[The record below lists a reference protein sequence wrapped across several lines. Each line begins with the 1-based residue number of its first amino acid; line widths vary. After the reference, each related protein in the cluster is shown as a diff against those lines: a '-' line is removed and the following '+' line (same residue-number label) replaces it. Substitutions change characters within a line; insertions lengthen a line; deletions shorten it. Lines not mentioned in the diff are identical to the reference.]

1 MKTLILLFS
10 VLFTT
15 MSFAQVPNYVPSN
28 GLVGWWPFNGNANDE
43 SGNGNNGTN
52 NGATLTIDR
61 NGNVNS
67 AYSFDGV
74 DDYIQTNFHGIQ
86 GGASRSVSFWAKTSG
101 NNVNLNQVNM
111 NVLCYGGPSNGG
123 NFEVALN
130 HVCEGLT
137 LDINN
142 GVNTKSSV
150 VNNDT
155 WNYFTLV
162 FNSLSG
168 GDFNSVSYYTN
179 SVLLGTTCQI
189 GTLTAINT
197 VNNYPIVLGAYWDH
211 ISRVFKGKLDDIGI
225 WNRAL
230 TYCEIQNLYT
240 STNPINTTTAAACNN
255 YTWNGQT
262 YTQSGVYTG
271 TTANCVTE
279 SLDLTITPSST
290 NTTSQTACDS
300 YTWNGTNYTTSG
312 VFTGPTANCVT
323 ESLNL
328 TIIPSFTNTT
338 TATECDT
345 YTWNGTTY
353 TSSGVYTGTT
363 SNCVTESLN
372 LTITPSST
380 NTTSESACDSYT
392 WNGTNYTASGVY
404 TGTTANCITES
415 LDLTITPSSTNTTS
429 ESACDSYTWNGTNYT
444 ASGVYTGT
452 TSNCVTESL
461 NLTITQTFSDTTI
474 VIACDSYTWNGTTYT
489 ESGTYT
495 GITENC
501 ITQSLKLT
509 INPSTSSSI
518 SQTALDSY
526 TWLVNSQTYTT
537 TGAYTAVIPNASG
550 CDSTITLNLTM
561 SFTGINDLSTS
572 KLSVYPNPTNGD
584 FTITGLELVGTVS
597 SLTLTDMN
605 GKVVKVLDTKATK
618 FSMASIKPGVY
629 FLNIISENKQE
640 VLKIVKE

>member
-15 MSFAQVPNYVPSN
+15 MSFAQVPSYLPAN

-52 NGATLTIDR
+52 NGATLTTDR
-61 NGNVNS
+61 NGVANQ
-67 AYSFDGV
+67 AYMF
-74 DDYIQTNFHGIQ
+74 QTNDITINNNFYNNGWQDYSI
-86 GGASRSVSFWAKTSG
+86 SFWFNTSIISQQSQNFFNTSPHDG
-101 NNVNLNQVNM
+101 EGFGWNHANAPNKISHWKNEDLNGHAWNIFSANPLNYNNVQADNWIFLTIVKTDLVYNYYVNGQLDKVSIATLSALNQFTGM
-111 NVLCYGGPSNGG
+111 RFGS
-123 NFEVALN
+123 
-130 HVCEGLT
+130 
-137 LDINN
+137 I
-142 GVNTKSSV
+142 SSAE
-150 VNNDT
+150 
-155 WNYFTLV
+155 F
-162 FNSLSG
+162 FN
-168 GDFNSVSYYTN
+168 
-179 SVLLGTTCQI
+179 
-189 GTLTAINT
+189 
-197 VNNYPIVLGAYWDH
+197 
-211 ISRVFKGKLDDIGI
+211 GKLDDIGI

-230 TYCEIQNLYT
+230 TDCEIQNLYT
-240 STNPINTTTAAACNN
+240 STNPSNTTSQTACNS

-262 YTQSGVYTG
+262 YTQSGVYTD
-271 TTANCVTE
+271 TTNCVTE
-279 SLDLTITPSST
+279 SLNLTITPSST
-290 NTTSQTACDS
+290 NTTTAAACDS
-300 YTWNGTNYTTSG
+300 YAWNGTTYTSSG
-312 VFTGPTANCVT
+312 VYTGNTANCVT

-328 TIIPSFTNTT
+328 TITPSSTNTT
-338 TATECDT
+338 TATACDS
-345 YTWNGTTY
+345 YNWNGTSY
-353 TSSGVYTGTT
+353 SASGTYTGTT

-380 NTTSESACDSYT
+380 NTTTASACNNYT
-392 WNGTNYTASGVY
+392 WNGQAYAQSGVY
-404 TGTTANCITES
+404 TGPTANCVTES
-415 LDLTITPSSTNTTS
+415 LNLTITPSSTNTTTA
-429 ESACDSYTWNGTNYT
+429 SACDSYTWNGQTYT

-526 TWLVNSQTYTT
+526 TWLVNNQTYTT

-597 SLTLTDMN
+597 SLSLTDMN

-618 FSMASIKPGVY
+618 FSMGSIKPGVY
-629 FLNIISENKQE
+629 FLNILSGNKEE